1 MTTVGPEIRAQ
12 REKRGMALETLALRA
27 CVSVD
32 VLRTYEGMER
42 ITGADI
48 GRLPSEAE
56 LERVA
61 SVLGTT
67 MKRLARAA
75 LKRSGA
81 KVVTSGG
88 VMTIQEYKSNGAM
101 PVEEVQSIFRE
112 IRERVRDDT

>member
-1 MTTVGPEIRAQ
+1 MTTVGPEIRAL
-12 REKRGMALETLALRA
+12 REQKRMALETLALRA
-27 CVSVD
+27 CVDVD
-32 VLRTYEGMER
+32 ILRTYEGMER
-42 ITGADI
+42 ITGVDI

-88 VMTIQEYKSNGAM
+88 VMTIQEYTHRAM
-101 PVEEVQSIFRE
+101 PVDEVQSVFRKIHE
-112 IRERVRDDT
+112 QVRDDT